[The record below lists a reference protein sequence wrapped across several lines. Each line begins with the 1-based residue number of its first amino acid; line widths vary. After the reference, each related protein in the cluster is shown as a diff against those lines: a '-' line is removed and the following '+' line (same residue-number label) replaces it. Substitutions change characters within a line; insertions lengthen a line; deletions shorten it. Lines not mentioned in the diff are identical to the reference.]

1 MPLTDPIQDLALLT
15 EMRSGSAAAFEQL
28 YRRHQGPLYRFA
40 LLRCGSAATA
50 ADIVQE
56 IFLALLNDTLKF
68 DPSRGALQAFL
79 FGVARNFL
87 SKQYEANRRYVPNNH
102 ALDVDDAVDDIAD
115 TGAGPLER
123 LLDNEAAENLRN
135 ALQRISPHYR
145 DVLILYEMH
154 DLSYI
159 EIAEICAID
168 LGTVRSRLSR
178 ARAKL
183 RDLLEG
189 ENTLPVERTVQAKA
203 SMNTN
208 ADLTETPSHLPREAR
223 G

>member
-1 MPLTDPIQDLALLT
+1 M
-15 EMRSGSAAAFEQL
+15 
-28 YRRHQGPLYRFA
+28 
-40 LLRCGSAATA
+40 
-50 ADIVQE
+50 
-56 IFLALLNDTLKF
+56 ALLNDTLKF

-189 ENTLPVERTVQAKA
+189 EHTLPVERTVQAKA
-203 SMNTN
+203 SMNMN
-208 ADLTETPSHLPREAR
+208 ADLTETPSQLPREAR

>member
-15 EMRSGSAAAFEQL
+15 EMRSGNATAFEQL

-40 LLRCGSAATA
+40 LLRCGSAAAA

-68 DPSRGALQAFL
+68 DPSRGVLQAFL

-87 SKQYEANRRYVPNNH
+87 SKQHEANRRYLPNNH
-102 ALDVDDAVDDIAD
+102 ALDDDDAVDDVAD

-123 LLDNEAAENLRN
+123 LLVNEAAENVRN

-154 DLSYI
+154 DLSYL
-159 EIAEICAID
+159 EIADICAID

-183 RDLLEG
+183 RDLLAG
-189 ENTLPVERTVQAKA
+189 EATAPLDR
-203 SMNTN
+203 N
-208 ADLTETPSHLPREAR
+208 AALTDTPSQLPHKAR